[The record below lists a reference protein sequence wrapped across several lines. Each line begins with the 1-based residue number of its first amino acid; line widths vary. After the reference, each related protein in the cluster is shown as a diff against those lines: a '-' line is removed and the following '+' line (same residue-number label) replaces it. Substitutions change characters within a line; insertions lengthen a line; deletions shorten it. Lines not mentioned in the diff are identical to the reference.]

1 MGKKKREFENK
12 INNDLISIIL
22 RVPSNAD
29 RIKVKAWIDDE
40 KVMMDMN
47 DKEIAEARR
56 DYLLLD
62 PEDDLYTRYQ
72 LSPLFKQYLD
82 QGGDIED
89 LDAWMEYRERFRDGF
104 LK

>member
-1 MGKKKREFENK
+1 MGKKDREFENK

-40 KVMMDMN
+40 KVMLDMN

-62 PEDDLYTRYQ
+62 PEDILYERYQ

-82 QGGDIED
+82 QGGDISD
-89 LDAWMEYRERFRDGF
+89 LEAWDKYRKEHE
-104 LK
+104 KQ

>member
-1 MGKKKREFENK
+1 MGKKDREFENK

-40 KVMMDMN
+40 KVMLDMN

-62 PEDDLYTRYQ
+62 PEDILYARYR
-72 LSPLFKQYLD
+72 LSPLFEQYLD
-82 QGGDIED
+82 QGGDFDD
-89 LDAWMEYRERFRDGF
+89 LDAWMEYRERFKDGLF
-104 LK
+104 E